1 MAPRSSIYDIKPD
14 DKEELDRRL
23 VKGGFSGY
31 SELAEWLQAL
41 GYDISKSSVHRYGKN
56 FEERVGALK
65 MVTEQC
71 KAIVEESPDDQGLVN
86 EALIRLTQE
95 RVFNL
100 MLELEVAFTAKDLAS
115 ITRAVANL
123 SRASV
128 SQKRLM
134 SEYRSKVADK
144 ASEAALQRGLS
155 KDDANFLRAEILG
168 VKVED

>member
-1 MAPRSSIYDIKPD
+1 MAPRSSIYDIEPE
-14 DKEELDRRL
+14 DKKELDSRL
-23 VKGGFSGY
+23 IKGGFSGY
-31 SELAEWLQAL
+31 SDLAEWLQAL
-41 GYDISKSSVHRYGKN
+41 GYDISRSSIHRYGKN

-134 SEYRSKVADK
+134 SEYRAKVADK

-168 VKVED
+168 VKVEE